1 VHHDPHHHHHS
12 IVLPP
17 VRTLL
22 GRGAKT
28 LVETTVVPLALFAV
42 TRHMAGVGT
51 AALVGLGWAVLL
63 TARHIAST
71 RKVPGIVLIALCLAT
86 ARAAA
91 TVTTGSAFVYFLQ
104 PTLGTFLL
112 AGVFAASVPLR
123 RPLAAKLAEDF
134 CALPPHVLKRPGLR
148 RFFMRISLLWAI
160 VQLINGS
167 LSLALMFSG
176 HIDTLVLAKSIATPM
191 IVGVG
196 IVISCL
202 MFRKTTRVEGVPVIV
217 RWREAAAA

>member
-1 VHHDPHHHHHS
+1 VHRDPHHL

-28 LVETTVVPLALFAV
+28 LVETTLVPLALFAV
-42 TRHMAGVGT
+42 TRHIAGIGT
-51 AALVGLGWAVLL
+51 AALVGLAWAVLL
-63 TARHIAST
+63 TVRHVVTS
-71 RKVPGIVLIALCLAT
+71 RRVPGIVVIALCLAS
-86 ARAAA
+86 ARAAL
-91 TVTTGSAFVYFLQ
+91 TVSTGSAFVYFLQ

-134 CALPPHVLKRPGLR
+134 CALPPHVLRRPGLR
-148 RFFMRISLLWAI
+148 RFFMRVSLLWAG

-167 LSLALMFSG
+167 LSLALMLSG
-176 HIDTLVLAKSIATPM
+176 SIDTLVLAKGIATPA

-202 MFRKTTRVEGVPVIV
+202 MFRGTTRAEGLPVVV
-217 RWREAAAA
+217 RWREAAA